1 MDLGV
6 LGGRDYSESD
16 ISEAT
21 FRDVFLPP
29 FIAGIRAG
37 AVSIM
42 SAFQALEGR
51 GPSVHPFGSL
61 AREKHVMHVMAMA
74 SSVNT
79 GHHFWFC
86 LVLPEHKGD

>member
-6 LGGRDYSESD
+6 LGGLDYSESD

-51 GPSVHPFGSL
+51 VDPSVQIPWS
-61 AREKHVMHVMAMA
+61 
-74 SSVNT
+74 
-79 GHHFWFC
+79 
-86 LVLPEHKGD
+86 

>member
-61 AREKHVMHVMAMA
+61 AREKHVMHLP
-74 SSVNT
+74 SST
-79 GHHFWFC
+79 GTQGGFFMMFP
-86 LVLPEHKGD
+86 LNF